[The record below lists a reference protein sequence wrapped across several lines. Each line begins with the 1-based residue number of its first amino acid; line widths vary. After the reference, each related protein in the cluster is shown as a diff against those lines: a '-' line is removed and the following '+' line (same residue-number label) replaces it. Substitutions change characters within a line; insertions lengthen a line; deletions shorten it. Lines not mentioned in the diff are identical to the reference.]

1 MSNFEVKYHEDC
13 FFFEC
18 FVALLPEPGAAMFE
32 PGGFVPEPETVPL
45 LVPSGPVP
53 EGPFVL
59 GCAYADPISP
69 TVAIVAIKSRF
80 LIFYPYQHK

>member
-1 MSNFEVKYHEDC
+1 MQKARHSGRALSNLEVKYHEEC

-32 PGGFVPEPETVPL
+32 PGEFVPEPETVPL

-59 GCAYADPISP
+59 GCA
-69 TVAIVAIKSRF
+69 
-80 LIFYPYQHK
+80 